1 MEHTEKVYE
10 SLKVKYEEC
19 EKLFSRNDKLNNYMK
34 LVHTYEP
41 ECPKCS

>member
-1 MEHTEKVYE
+1 MRTFHLG
-10 SLKVKYEEC
+10 LKVKYEEC